1 MPQQYMKLN
10 LKSFLPFTYFEY
22 LYNRFK
28 ERLWVRPLIAC
39 LCSIGVVFL
48 AKGAEILLS
57 GLSLPTISYDSLE
70 KLLSV
75 LSASMLVIAT
85 FSVSSMVTAYSS
97 AASSATPRAF
107 SLVIADD
114 QSQNALSMFI
124 GAFIYSIVAL
134 VALMN
139 DYFLKEGLFTL
150 FIVTLFVFILVIS
163 TFVKWVD
170 SIARLGRMSST
181 INKVEQA
188 TNKAMTKLKVAPT
201 LQALTTS
208 AVPVIGKEVT
218 AATVGYI
225 QYIDLASIQQW
236 AEKHEARVT
245 IVALPGKF
253 VTRCEPL
260 AYITSAHAALNALE
274 HGAIIEAFQIG
285 RERLFDFDPSF
296 GLIVLS
302 EIACRALS
310 PAVNDPGTAISI
322 IATLTRLFTQWAQ
335 PLEDKA
341 ICPII
346 YNRIEVPEVKLED
359 LFDDAFTSIARD
371 GAGSVEVATMLQTS
385 LQALAKCNDA
395 AMEKQATIH
404 SHLLLKRASEVMYLQ
419 EDIQRVKDLTL

>member
-1 MPQQYMKLN
+1 M
-10 LKSFLPFTYFEY
+10 KSFLSFTYLEY
-22 LYNRFK
+22 LYNRFN

-39 LCSIGVVFL
+39 LFSIGAVFF

-57 GLSLPTISYDSLE
+57 DIALPMITYDSLE

-97 AASSATPRAF
+97 AASTATPRAF

-150 FIVTLFVFILVIS
+150 FVVTLIVFTLVIS

-181 INKVEQA
+181 INKVENA
-188 TNKAMTKLKVAPT
+188 TNKAMMKLKEAPT

-208 AVPVIGKEVT
+208 AVPVIGKEVC

-236 AEKHEARVT
+236 AEKNEARVT

-253 VTRCEPL
+253 VTTSEPL
-260 AYITSAHAALNALE
+260 AYITSAHATVNQLTQKV
-274 HGAIIEAFQIG
+274 IIDAFQIG
-285 RERLFDFDPSF
+285 RERLFDFDPRF
-296 GLIVLS
+296 GLVVLS

-310 PAVNDPGTAISI
+310 PAVNDPGTAINI
-322 IATLTRLFTQWAQ
+322 ISTLTRLFTDWAK
-335 PLEDKA
+335 PIEKKD

-346 YNRIEVPEVKLED
+346 YNRIEVPELKLD
-359 LFDDAFTSIARD
+359 DMFDDAFTSIARD
-371 GAGSVEVATMLQTS
+371 GAGSVEVASMLQQS
-385 LQALAKCNDA
+385 LQALTKNNHTE
-395 AMEKQATIH
+395 MEKAAITH
-404 SHLLLKRASEVMYLQ
+404 SRLVLKRASEVMYLK
-419 EDIQRVKDLTL
+419 EDIQRVKERTL

>member
-1 MPQQYMKLN
+1 M
-10 LKSFLPFTYFEY
+10 KSFLSFTYLEY
-22 LYNRFK
+22 LYNRFN

-39 LCSIGVVFL
+39 LFSIGAVFL

-57 GLSLPTISYDSLE
+57 DIALPMITYESLE

-97 AASSATPRAF
+97 AASTATPRAF
-107 SLVIADD
+107 SLVVADD

-139 DYFLKEGLFTL
+139 NYFLKEGLFTL
-150 FIVTLFVFILVIS
+150 FVVTLIVFTLVIS

-181 INKVEQA
+181 INKVENA
-188 TNKAMTKLKVAPT
+188 TNKAMMKLKEAPT

-208 AVPVIGKEVT
+208 AVPVIGKEVC

-236 AEKHEARVT
+236 AEKNEARVT

-253 VTRCEPL
+253 VTTSEPL
-260 AYITSAHAALNALE
+260 AYITSAHATVNQLTQKV
-274 HGAIIEAFQIG
+274 IIDAFQIG
-285 RERLFDFDPSF
+285 RERLFDFDPRF
-296 GLIVLS
+296 GLVVLS

-310 PAVNDPGTAISI
+310 PAVNDPGTAINI
-322 IATLTRLFTQWAQ
+322 ISTLTRLFTDWAK
-335 PLEDKA
+335 PIEKKD

-346 YNRIEVPEVKLED
+346 YNRIEVPELKLD
-359 LFDDAFTSIARD
+359 DMFDDAFTSIARD
-371 GAGSVEVATMLQTS
+371 GAGSVEVASMLQQS
-385 LQALAKCNDA
+385 LQALTKNNHTE
-395 AMEKQATIH
+395 MEKAAITH
-404 SHLLLKRASEVMYLQ
+404 SRLVLKRASEVMYLK
-419 EDIQRVKDLTL
+419 EDIQRVKERTL